1 LDDEQMELF
10 EYQINVWIDE
20 YGNNL
25 IK

>member
-10 EYQINVWIDE
+10 ESQINVWIDE
-20 YGNNL
+20 YGNSL